1 MIRPG
6 SRVALYRVLAVAVP
20 IALIELA
27 CRLGWIGR
35 QTLPPPSEIMVGLYG
50 ILRSGRMTG
59 AILETLRNVLVA
71 LGGSVVVGI
80 AAGALIHAI
89 APVRR
94 VLEPLFSTYYA
105 VPIYGFY
112 PLFIVMF
119 GLGDKPEIL
128 IGFMLAVVAVI
139 TATLNG
145 LDGVPRVLLKTARVL
160 RLGPIGAAWRVTLP
174 YAAAELFTGV
184 KLAVAYSF
192 IGVIGAEFI
201 MSQSGLGYEIRYA
214 YDNLDNAVMYPLILL
229 VLVVAVAVNMTLDAW
244 DRALRARRG
253 AGLGGGR

>member
-1 MIRPG
+1 
-6 SRVALYRVLAVAVP
+6 VNKVTLYRSLAVAVP
-20 IALIELA
+20 LALLELA
-27 CRLGWIGR
+27 CRAGWIGP
-35 QTLPPPSEIMVGLYG
+35 QTLPPPSEMVAGLYA
-50 ILRSGRMTG
+50 ILTSGRMTG
-59 AILETLRNVLVA
+59 AIVETLRNVLIA
-71 LGGSVVVGI
+71 FGGSVVVGV
-80 AAGALIHAI
+80 AAGVVIHAI
-89 APVRR
+89 APLRR
-94 VLEPLFSTYYA
+94 LLEPLFSTYYA

-139 TATLNG
+139 TATLGG
-145 LDGVPRVLLKTARVL
+145 LDGVPKVLVKTAQVM
-160 RLGPIGAAWRVTLP
+160 RLGPLGAAWRVTLP
-174 YAAAELFTGV
+174 YAAPALFTGI

-201 MSQSGLGYEIRYA
+201 MSQSGLGYEIRFA

-229 VLVVAVAVNMTLDAW
+229 VLVVAVTVNMTLDAW

-253 AGLGGGR
+253 PGR

>member
-1 MIRPG
+1 MRK
-6 SRVALYRVLAVAVP
+6 VTLYRILAVAIP
-20 IALIELA
+20 LALLELA

-35 QTLPPPSEIMVGLYG
+35 LTLPPPSEMVAGLYG
-50 ILRSGRMTG
+50 VLKSGDMDA
-59 AILETLRNVLVA
+59 AILETLRNVLA
-71 LGGSVVVGI
+71 AFSGSVVAGV
-80 AAGALIHAI
+80 AAGALIHGA

-94 VLEPLFSTYYA
+94 LLEPLFSTYYA

-139 TATLNG
+139 TTTLSG
-145 LDGVPRVLLKTARVL
+145 LDSVPRVLVKTARVL
-160 RLGPIGAAWRVTLP
+160 RLGPVRTAWQVTLP
-174 YAAAELFTGV
+174 YATPHLFTGI

-201 MSQSGLGYEIRYA
+201 MSQSGLGYEIRFA
-214 YDNLDNAVMYPLILL
+214 YDNLDNSVMYPLILL
-229 VLVVAVAVNMTLDAW
+229 VLVVAVAVNGALDAW
-244 DRALRARRG
+244 DRRLRARRG
-253 AGLGGGR
+253 AGR

>member
-1 MIRPG
+1 
-6 SRVALYRVLAVAVP
+6 VNKVTLYRSLAVAVP
-20 IALIELA
+20 LALLELA
-27 CRLGWIGR
+27 CRADWIGP
-35 QTLPPPSEIMVGLYG
+35 QTLPPPSEMVAGLYA
-50 ILRSGRMTG
+50 ILTSGRMTG
-59 AILETLRNVLVA
+59 AIVETLRNVLIA
-71 LGGSVVVGI
+71 FGGSVVVGV
-80 AAGALIHAI
+80 AAGVVIHAI
-89 APVRR
+89 APLRR
-94 VLEPLFSTYYA
+94 LLEPLFSTYYA

-139 TATLNG
+139 TATLGG
-145 LDGVPRVLLKTARVL
+145 LDAVPKVLVKTAQVM
-160 RLGPIGAAWRVTLP
+160 RLGPLGAAWRVTLP
-174 YAAAELFTGV
+174 YAAPALFTGI

-201 MSQSGLGYEIRYA
+201 MSQSGLGYEIRFA

-229 VLVVAVAVNMTLDAW
+229 VLVVAVTVNMTLDAW

-253 AGLGGGR
+253 PGR

>member
-1 MIRPG
+1 M
-6 SRVALYRVLAVAVP
+6 SKVALYRILAVVIP
-20 IALIELA
+20 VALLELA
-27 CRLGWIGR
+27 CRMGWIGR
-35 QTLPPPSEIMVGLYG
+35 LTLPPPSEMAAGLYG
-50 ILRSGRMTG
+50 ILRSGRMNG
-59 AILETLRNVLVA
+59 AILETLRNVLIA
-71 LGGSVVVGI
+71 FGGSVVAGV

-94 VLEPLFSTYYA
+94 LLEPLFSTYYA

-128 IGFMLAVVAVI
+128 IGFMLALVAVI
-139 TATLNG
+139 TSTLAG
-145 LDGVPRVLLKTARVL
+145 LDGVPGVLLKTARVL
-160 RLGPIGAAWRVTLP
+160 RLGPVRTAWQMTLP
-174 YAAAELFTGV
+174 YAAPHLFTGI

-201 MSQSGLGYEIRYA
+201 MSQSGLGYEIRFA

-229 VLVVAVAVNMTLDAW
+229 VLLVSVAVNMTLDAW

-253 AGLGGGR
+253 AGR

>member
-1 MIRPG
+1 MKN
-6 SRVALYRVLAVAVP
+6 VALYRVLAVAIPV
-20 IALIELA
+20 ALLELA

-35 QTLPPPSEIMVGLYG
+35 QTLPPPSEMAAGLWG
-50 ILRSGRMTG
+50 ILKSGDMTG
-59 AILETLRNVLVA
+59 AILETLRNVLA
-71 LGGSVVVGI
+71 AFAGSVVVGV
-80 AAGALIHAI
+80 AAGAVVHAA
-89 APVRR
+89 APLRR
-94 VLEPLFSTYYA
+94 LLEPLFSTYYA

-139 TATLNG
+139 TATLSG
-145 LDGVPRVLLKTARVL
+145 LDSVPKVLVKTARVL
-160 RLGPIGAAWRVTLP
+160 RLGPLCSAWQVTLP
-174 YAAAELFTGV
+174 YAAPHLFTGV

-201 MSQSGLGYEIRYA
+201 MSQSGLGYEIRFA

-229 VLVVAVAVNMTLDAW
+229 VLVVAVAVNGALDAW
-244 DRALRARRG
+244 DRRLRARRG
-253 AGLGGGR
+253 AGR

>member
-1 MIRPG
+1 VRK
-6 SRVALYRVLAVAVP
+6 VTLYRILAVAIP
-20 IALIELA
+20 LALLELA
-27 CRLGWIGR
+27 CRLGWISR
-35 QTLPPPSEIMVGLYG
+35 LTLPPPSEMVMGLYG
-50 ILRSGRMTG
+50 ILKAGDMDA
-59 AILETLRNVLVA
+59 AILETLRNVLA
-71 LGGSVVVGI
+71 AFSGSVIAGV
-80 AAGALIHAI
+80 AAGALIHGA

-94 VLEPLFSTYYA
+94 LLEPLFSTYYA

-145 LDGVPRVLLKTARVL
+145 LDSVPRVLLKTARVL
-160 RLGPIGAAWRVTLP
+160 RLGPVRTAWQVTLP
-174 YAAAELFTGV
+174 YATPHLFTGI

-201 MSQSGLGYEIRYA
+201 MSQSGLGYEIRFA
-214 YDNLDNAVMYPLILL
+214 YDNLDNSVMYPLILL
-229 VLVVAVAVNMTLDAW
+229 VLVIAVAVNGALDAW
-244 DRALRARRG
+244 DRRLRARRG
-253 AGLGGGR
+253 AGR